1 MESNSKPIT
10 YKRKMT
16 GQEFWRYVKAIG
28 FSSGLFIIAMVV
40 LSQFARFGSV
50 VLAPLVAAMWVFGVV
65 CAILIPS
72 QKQSILN
79 ETHITIAI
87 YLVTLIAVKT
97 LIKLISGVSS
107 EMMMS
112 SFNQAI
118 PLTGGSTITGYLQT
132 LMWIT
137 TVMTPLGFIGMQAKK
152 VFTFRKKANKNKE
165 LERLR
170 GFRQNNHEHFDG

>member
-1 MESNSKPIT
+1 MESTPIT
-10 YKRKMT
+10 YKRKMS
-16 GQEFWRYVKAIG
+16 GYELWKYVRAIG
-28 FSSGLFIIAMVV
+28 FPVAVFIFSIFV
-40 LSQFARFGSV
+40 LNRFAVFGSSI
-50 VLAPLVAAMWVFGVV
+50 LAPLLGVMWACGVV

-72 QKQSILN
+72 QKISILN

-87 YLVTLIAVKT
+87 YLLTLVAVRAI
-97 LIKLISGVSS
+97 IKMLSGVSS

-112 SFNQAI
+112 AFNQAI
-118 PLTGGSTITGYLQT
+118 PLTGGSTITGYMQT

-152 VFTFRKKANKNKE
+152 VFTFRKKSNKNKE

-170 GFRQNNHEHFDG
+170 GFRQNNQAHFDD